1 FFEMD
6 QENDKTHHQS
16 ATHTLKA
23 ISSLKSLHISK
34 TFATD
39 IVQSKIAES
48 VTTIS
53 DKENTYKDCST
64 NIINKNECKETAKKF
79 TELMPPP
86 KLPVACKSVDSIQQV
101 SNSENNVK
109 VRDNKSEMVQK
120 DSDTEMSDS
129 SKESESKKKWVLT
142 DFDIGRPLGKGK
154 FGNVYLAREK
164 RSKFIIAMKVLYRS
178 QIEDAQIL
186 HQVRRE
192 IEIQTHLRHPN
203 ILRMYGYFYD
213 PKRIYLILEYAPKGE
228 LYKELHNQPNKRFD
242 EVRTAT
248 YIAQLAD
255 ALKYCHSKSVIHRD
269 IKPEN
274 LLLGINGEL
283 KIADFGWS
291 VHAPS
296 SRRDT
301 LCGTL
306 DYLPPEMV
314 SGKTH
319 NHTVDFWSVGVL
331 CYECLVGKPPFY
343 ATTNDETY
351 VNIKRLRYN
360 FPNFVSEDAKDLISK
375 LIVIEPEKRLDM
387 DGVLAHTWIVNNR
400 KVDTAQDFL
409 NHK

>member
-1 FFEMD
+1 MD
-6 QENDKTHHQS
+6 KENDKTHHQS
-16 ATHTLKA
+16 SATYALKT
-23 ISSLKSLHISK
+23 INSLKCLHIFE
-34 TFATD
+34 TVPTNV
-39 IVQSKIAES
+39 VQSRNVES
-48 VTTIS
+48 TIDDY
-53 DKENTYKDCST
+53 DKNACKVYST
-64 NIINKNECKETAKKF
+64 NTKNENECKETAKKSL
-79 TELMPPP
+79 ELMPPP
-86 KLPVACKSVDSIQQV
+86 KLPVACKSIDSTQDQQKP
-101 SNSENNVK
+101 NKEE
-109 VRDNKSEMVQK
+109 VRDNKNGMDQNVFGTT
-120 DSDTEMSDS
+120 DTSV
-129 SKESESKKKWVLT
+129 SKESKDQSQKKWVLT

-164 RSKFIIAMKVLYRS
+164 RSKFIIAMKVLYRT
-178 QIEDAQIL
+178 QVEDAQIL

-213 PKRIYLILEYAPKGE
+213 DKRIYLILEYAPKGE
-228 LYKELHNQPNKRFD
+228 LYKELHKQPDKRFD
-242 EVRTAT
+242 ETRTAN

-274 LLLGINGEL
+274 LLLGMNGEL

-351 VNIKRLRYN
+351 INIRRLRYN
-360 FPNFVSEDAKDLISK
+360 FPSFVSEGARDLISK
-375 LIVIEPEKRLDM
+375 LIVIDPEKRLDM
-387 DGVLAHTWIVNNR
+387 DGVLAHPWIVNNC
-400 KVDTAQDFL
+400 K
-409 NHK
+409 K

>member
-1 FFEMD
+1 MD
-6 QENDKTHHQS
+6 KEIESYQLTTQVLTGNSFKD
-16 ATHTLKA
+16 
-23 ISSLKSLHISK
+23 LHISK
-34 TFATD
+34 PTPTYNVLKMENSNDDKKKTCMTNSTKTTD
-39 IVQSKIAES
+39 LEKNMKES
-48 VTTIS
+48 
-53 DKENTYKDCST
+53 
-64 NIINKNECKETAKKF
+64 
-79 TELMPPP
+79 ELMPPP
-86 KLPVACKSVDSIQQV
+86 KSIESSQDQQKSNNEHVITKKKSNNEKPNNDSK
-101 SNSENNVK
+101 ETK
-109 VRDNKSEMVQK
+109 DNKSDIQK
-120 DSDTEMSDS
+120 VPNSDTNTKNQ
-129 SKESESKKKWVLT
+129 KEKRWVLG

-164 RSKFIIAMKVLYRS
+164 RTKFIIAMKVLFRS
-178 QIEDAQIL
+178 QISDANIT
-186 HQVRRE
+186 HQVIRE

-213 PKRIYLILEYAPKGE
+213 DKRIYLILEYAPKGE
-228 LYKELHNQPNKRFD
+228 LYKELNNQPNKRFD

-274 LLLGINGEL
+274 LLLGLNGEI
-283 KIADFGWS
+283 KVADFGWS

-314 SGKTH
+314 SGRPH

-343 ATTNDETY
+343 AATNDETY
-351 VNIKRLRYN
+351 MNIKKLQYT
-360 FPNFVSEDAKDLISK
+360 FPSFVSEGARDLISK
-375 LIVIEPEKRLDM
+375 LIVIDPEKRLNM
-387 DGVLAHTWIVNNR
+387 DGVLKHPWIVKNR
-400 KVDTAQDFL
+400 K
-409 NHK
+409 

>member
-1 FFEMD
+1 MLETD
-6 QENDKTHHQS
+6 KENDKTCES
-16 ATHTLKA
+16 DTRTSKTVV
-23 ISSLKSLHISK
+23 SFSRLHISDK
-34 TFATD
+34 VLTD
-39 IVQSKIAES
+39 VAASRNVASANDYGKGS
-48 VTTIS
+48 SGV
-53 DKENTYKDCST
+53 CST
-64 NIINKNECKETAKKF
+64 TDTRNENQHEDVNSAKKSS
-79 TELMPPP
+79 ELMPPP
-86 KLPVACKSVDSIQQV
+86 RVPVASKSVDSTQPQQKPD
-101 SNSENNVK
+101 SEG
-109 VRDNKSEMVQK
+109 SEGAK
-120 DSDTEMSDS
+120 DSKTGDAH
-129 SKESESKKKWVLT
+129 KENQGKKRWVLT

-164 RSKFIIAMKVLYRS
+164 RSKFIIAMKVLYKS
-178 QIEDAQIL
+178 QIENANIS

-213 PKRIYLILEYAPKGE
+213 ESRIYLILEYAPKGE
-228 LYKELHNQPNKRFD
+228 LYKELSAQPDKRFD
-242 EVRTAT
+242 EERTAN

-274 LLLGINGEL
+274 LLLGMNGEL

-343 ATTNDETY
+343 AASNDETY
-351 VNIKRLRYN
+351 VNIKRLRYT
-360 FPNFVSEDAKDLISK
+360 FPSFVSEDARDLISK
-375 LIVIEPEKRLDM
+375 LIVIDPEKRLNM
-387 DGVLAHTWIVNNR
+387 DGVLKHPWIVKNR
-400 KVDTAQDFL
+400 KKDKA
-409 NHK
+409 

>member
-1 FFEMD
+1 MLRAD
-6 QENDKTHHQS
+6 NDETRRQL
-16 ATHTLKA
+16 ATHALKA
-23 ISSLKSLHISK
+23 VSSFEYLHISEK
-34 TFATD
+34 LVKDVATSQ
-39 IVQSKIAES
+39 IVES
-48 VTTIS
+48 TS
-53 DKENTYKDCST
+53 DDGENTCKVWSMT
-64 NIINKNECKETAKKF
+64 NTKSENECKETAKKSM
-79 TELMPPP
+79 ELMPPP
-86 KLPVACKSVDSIQQV
+86 KLPVACKSVDSTQDQQKPT
-101 SNSENNVK
+101 SENSGG
-109 VRDNKSEMVQK
+109 VRDNKSENAQK
-120 DSDTEMSDS
+120 VSSTDTS
-129 SKESESKKKWVLT
+129 SANKEKSQKKWVLT

-178 QIEDAQIL
+178 QIEDAKIA

-213 PKRIYLILEYAPKGE
+213 DKRIYLILEYAPKGE
-228 LYKELHNQPNKRFD
+228 LYKELSNQPNKRFD
-242 EVRTAT
+242 EIRTAT

-274 LLLGINGEL
+274 LLLGVNGEL

-343 ATTNDETY
+343 AATNDETY
-351 VNIKRLRYN
+351 VNIKRLRYT
-360 FPNFVSEDAKDLISK
+360 FPSFVSQDARDLISK
-375 LIVIEPEKRLDM
+375 LIVIDPEKRLDM
-387 DGVLAHTWIVNNR
+387 DGVLAHPWIVKNR
-400 KVDTAQDFL
+400 KIDEA
-409 NHK
+409 

>member
-1 FFEMD
+1 MD
-6 QENDKTHHQS
+6 KENKTHQL
-16 ATHTLKA
+16 TTQVLKG
-23 ISSLKSLHISK
+23 SSFKSLHISK
-34 TFATD
+34 AASTYNILKNMENANNDKKKICEIDSAKTTD
-39 IVQSKIAES
+39 LEKNNIVKKS
-48 VTTIS
+48 V
-53 DKENTYKDCST
+53 
-64 NIINKNECKETAKKF
+64 
-79 TELMPPP
+79 ELMPPP
-86 KLPVACKSVDSIQQV
+86 MLAIAPKSVNSIQDQQK
-101 SNSENNVK
+101 SNNEHNK
-109 VRDNKSEMVQK
+109 EIRDNKSDDVQK
-120 DSDTEMSDS
+120 VSSSDTANTNTENQ
-129 SKESESKKKWVLT
+129 KEKRWVLT

-164 RSKFIIAMKVLYRS
+164 RTRFIIAMKVLFRS
-178 QIEDAQIL
+178 QISDANIT
-186 HQVRRE
+186 HQVIRE

-213 PKRIYLILEYAPKGE
+213 DKRIYLILEYAPKGE
-228 LYKELHNQPNKRFD
+228 LYKELNNQPNKRFD
-242 EVRTAT
+242 EVRTAN

-274 LLLGINGEL
+274 LLLGLNGEI
-283 KIADFGWS
+283 KVADFGWS

-351 VNIKRLRYN
+351 VNIKKLRYT
-360 FPNFVSEDAKDLISK
+360 FPSFVSEDARDLISK
-375 LIVIEPEKRLDM
+375 LIVIDPEKRLDM
-387 DGVLAHTWIVNNR
+387 DGVLKHPWIVKNR
-400 KVDTAQDFL
+400 KQEKA
-409 NHK
+409 

>member
-1 FFEMD
+1 MLGTNK
-6 QENDKTHHQS
+6 ENYKTHHQS
-16 ATHTLKA
+16 TTHTSKA
-23 ISSLKSLHISK
+23 VSGFKYLHISK
-34 TFATD
+34 TVPLRNAQNMND
-39 IVQSKIAES
+39 GNK
-48 VTTIS
+48 
-53 DKENTYKDCST
+53 KENIYKVSAT
-64 NIINKNECKETAKKF
+64 NVKNENECKETTNKS

-86 KLPVACKSVDSIQQV
+86 KLSVACKLVDSTQDQQK
-101 SNSENNVK
+101 SNNENQEA
-109 VRDNKSEMVQK
+109 RDNKSKILQK
-120 DSDTEMSDS
+120 IVSNTDTSV
-129 SKESESKKKWVLT
+129 SKENESEKRWVLS

-178 QIEDAQIL
+178 QIEDAKIS
-186 HQVRRE
+186 HQVVRE

-213 PKRIYLILEYAPKGE
+213 DKRIYLILEYAPKGE
-228 LYKELHNQPNKRFD
+228 LYKELKNQPDKRFD
-242 EVRTAT
+242 EVRTAI

-274 LLLGINGEL
+274 LLLGMNGEL

-306 DYLPPEMV
+306 DYLPPEMI

-319 NHTVDFWSVGVL
+319 NHTVDFWSVGIL

-351 VNIKRLRYN
+351 LNIKRLRYT
-360 FPNFVSEDAKDLISK
+360 FPSFVSEGARDLISK

-387 DGVLAHTWIVNNR
+387 DSVLAHSWIIKNY
-400 KVDTAQDFL
+400 
-409 NHK
+409 HKIDKA